1 MKIHINSS
9 VSAWKSKCSSSARQ
23 LFSSAHLGKFQLK
36 LITTILRLTFIK
48 IDHCVHSANA
58 NKHVHM
64 QVKRF
69 VSRIQNNEV
78 YHANATTYIRLYL
91 NPTYKFW
98 KFQVQNSCSKCFI
111 GLSLFKKRTHLNYQ
125 IYQSFLW
132 LELLQIKFTIV
143 FFVVRK
149 KYT

>member
-1 MKIHINSS
+1 MLGICAIYLLKIDVNNFWLTFIIEESLNCFLFWMPETITFHCGKNLFFLKWLVTPRKTSFELKKLYMKIHINSS

-64 QVKRF
+64 
-69 VSRIQNNEV
+69 
-78 YHANATTYIRLYL
+78 
-91 NPTYKFW
+91 
-98 KFQVQNSCSKCFI
+98 
-111 GLSLFKKRTHLNYQ
+111 
-125 IYQSFLW
+125 
-132 LELLQIKFTIV
+132 
-143 FFVVRK
+143 
-149 KYT
+149 